1 MPRYNVESELLME
14 DHAKRLATDDVGE
27 GEELSDYILG
37 WVDGLARRPLPDA
50 PVLDLLRYTG
60 RDVIAAF
67 ELGREVVQRLHG
79 AGAEAEVREL
89 AARIQRRLNDGEET
103 DDFVQPGTR
112 SKTHLRLL
120 RGDEHHL

>member
-1 MPRYNVESELLME
+1 MPRYNLESELLME
-14 DHAKRLATDDVGE
+14 DHTKRLATDDVGE

-60 RDVIAAF
+60 RDVIAF
-67 ELGREVVQRLHG
+67 ELGRDVVQRLHG
-79 AGAEAEVREL
+79 AAAEAEVREL